1 MKRALFVFILAVIV
15 IASSAF
21 GQAQRDQK
29 QPKKETRREEPQKK
43 EGTGSIPTGFGNLQ
57 WGASLSE
64 SKEKVLGKITF
75 IDEKRVIMTRD
86 GNIEYVYGFFHP
98 DPALISEKQGKE
110 AARPADAKQKVQA
123 QEQAPAAQAG
133 EPKLYYV
140 MIKFP
145 YLTMDDV
152 RNKIQERYG
161 APNGESIKNNQG
173 ALIWDSQKTTI
184 IMWVDSFEKKPFSRK
199 ITYIGKDLAREVNE
213 YQKQIF
219 NKNEIEILRTLNP

>member
-29 QPKKETRREEPQKK
+29 QPKKETKREEPQKK
-43 EGTGSIPTGFGNLQ
+43 EGTGPIPEGFGNLQ
-57 WGASLSE
+57 WGATFSE
-64 SKEKVLGKITF
+64 TREKVLGEITF
-75 IDEKRVIMTRD
+75 KDEKRVILSKE
-86 GNIEYVYGFFHP
+86 GNIEYVYGFFQP
-98 DPALISEKQGKE
+98 DPALVSEKQGKD
-110 AARPADAKQKVQA
+110 AAKSADTKQKVQA
-123 QEQAPAAQAG
+123 QEQSSATQAG

-140 MIKFP
+140 VIKFP

-152 RNKIQERYG
+152 KNKIQERYG
-161 APNGESIKNNQG
+161 APNGQSIKNNQG
-173 ALIWDSQKTTI
+173 ALIWDSKKTTI

-199 ITYIGKDLAREVNE
+199 ITYIGKDLAKEVNE